1 MANVDLGMIMG
12 SGLDLIPHIE
22 EAAIFY
28 ITRAYVMQQRVT
40 VFNDMEGFNPRKV
53 SEYLLPQVAEELAE
67 ATDIPESVLYRTR
80 RSQIDIKEVGDR
92 YLLTDRRVQTDL
104 ENIVADTAFTLA
116 KAVGDKVEIDLI
128 NEAVNSFKG
137 GTLGSAATDYSV
149 DLPIAM
155 QFEFA
160 KRNGATNRGQL
171 YHVIHPFQAAKLMR
185 DLVNY
190 GSGTV
195 NLDWRNSAI
204 NGWRVPGFDGLDI
217 VQSSF
222 LPRNVNNRLVIDGT
236 GGTFRL
242 SVKGLTTG
250 AITVSATPAT
260 TATNIKNALDA
271 LAIGTWTVA
280 DASGGTNN
288 LDIDVTPP
296 AALYV
301 HADEELAVAVS
312 PTDPTLEA
320 QKSAYDLVTT
330 PTGLAGTDQF
340 GVAYGVAVQERS
352 ASVKSLMFYRPALAL
367 DIRQSPT
374 AHYDTLHQGRT
385 AEYSLYMKYGT
396 GEWMPH
402 LGAFIHTAASSPLA
416 IA

>member
-12 SGLDLIPHIE
+12 AGLDLIPHIE

-28 ITRAYVMQQRVT
+28 ITRSYVMQQRVT

-53 SEYLLPQVAEELAE
+53 SEYLLPQIAEELAE

-116 KAVGDKVEIDLI
+116 KAVGDKVEVDLI
-128 NEAVNSFKG
+128 NECINSFKG
-137 GTLGSAATDYSV
+137 GTLGSAATEYSV
-149 DLPIAM
+149 DLPIAL

-160 KRNGATNRGQL
+160 KRNGATSRGTL
-171 YHVIHPFQAAKLMR
+171 HHIIHPFQAAKLMR
-185 DLVNY
+185 DLVNFNN
-190 GSGTV
+190 GSV

-204 NGWRVPGFDGLDI
+204 NGWKVPGFDGLDI
-217 VQSSF
+217 AQSTF
-222 LPRNVNNRLVIDGT
+222 LPRRVLNRLVIDGT

-260 TATNIKNALDA
+260 TATNVKNALDA
-271 LAIGTWTVA
+271 LSIGTWTVTA
-280 DASGGTNN
+280 NGSDN

-296 AALYV
+296 TSLYV
-301 HADEELAVAVS
+301 NADQELSVAVS

-330 PTGLAGTDQF
+330 PAGNAGYDQF
-340 GVAYGVAVQERS
+340 GVAYGVVVQERS
-352 ASVKSLMFYRPALAL
+352 ASVKSLIFYRPAVAL

-385 AEYSLYMKYGT
+385 AEYSLYMKYGV

-402 LGAFIHTAASSPLA
+402 LGAFIETNATSPLA